1 MWLEES
7 QKLKQQTFLLGSH
20 DAMAYSL
27 DTNSSVLEP
36 KKLKALDKM
45 FSTFLRP
52 IVKKWG
58 TAQVKYQFKY
68 SNITINVRSQSMFMF
83 SNDCPGKEHLRAAW
97 RGYAILWSEGCWEAW
112 IERCILLS
120 WTIHNNDCEGCCPDS
135 FSCYSLYINCIQ
147 LLNV

>member
-1 MWLEES
+1 
-7 QKLKQQTFLLGSH
+7 
-20 DAMAYSL
+20 MAYSL
-27 DTNSSVLEP
+27 DMNSSVLEP

-83 SNDCPGKEHLRAAW
+83 SNDCPGKEHLRAA
-97 RGYAILWSEGCWEAW
+97 
-112 IERCILLS
+112 
-120 WTIHNNDCEGCCPDS
+120 
-135 FSCYSLYINCIQ
+135 
-147 LLNV
+147 

>member
-1 MWLEES
+1 
-7 QKLKQQTFLLGSH
+7 
-20 DAMAYSL
+20 MAYSL

-83 SNDCPGKEHLRAAW
+83 SNDCPGKEHLRAA
-97 RGYAILWSEGCWEAW
+97 
-112 IERCILLS
+112 
-120 WTIHNNDCEGCCPDS
+120 
-135 FSCYSLYINCIQ
+135 
-147 LLNV
+147 